1 MCRPYTVGSLN
12 LHIIR
17 FHVNSTLSKPY
28 LFHEKEEEGSKSP
41 ISQWGIF
48 FFQQNRTIHAIKL
61 SNHSVCLGNQDQEK
75 SSYTQ
80 LPESLSDEDT
90 NESFVLEIL
99 QL

>member
-1 MCRPYTVGSLN
+1 MKKRRKGQKVRFLN
-12 LHIIR
+12 G
-17 FHVNSTLSKPY
+17 
-28 LFHEKEEEGSKSP
+28 E
-41 ISQWGIF
+41 IF
-48 FFQQNRTIHAIKL
+48 FQKNRTIQAIKL